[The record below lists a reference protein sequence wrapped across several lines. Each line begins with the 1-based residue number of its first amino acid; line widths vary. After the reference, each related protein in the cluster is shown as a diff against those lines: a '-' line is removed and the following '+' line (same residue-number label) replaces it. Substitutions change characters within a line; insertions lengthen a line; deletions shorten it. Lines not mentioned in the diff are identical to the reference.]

1 MWILTCVKAIWFIWR
16 SGSTRAPNE
25 LERSHKKEK
34 EFRLG
39 DFFGFLLNGI
49 KFLACFG
56 NCKVEDPHLLK
67 YKGSGSFGDLV
78 EPERQMNQTGSQ
90 RIMGDWGTLPYSMNL
105 SLIGQTNLD
114 PIFGSNSR
122 YGPQYSFG
130 QKIYQNISK
139 HTSSNSK
146 NAVA

>member
-1 MWILTCVKAIWFIWR
+1 MHTLSPYHSAFLGRKEWTGHLSILTCIYALRFIWR

-25 LERSHKKEK
+25 LEQSHKKEK

-39 DFFGFLLNGI
+39 DFFDFLLNGI

-78 EPERQMNQTGSQ
+78 EPERQMNH
-90 RIMGDWGTLPYSMNL
+90 I
-105 SLIGQTNLD
+105 
-114 PIFGSNSR
+114 
-122 YGPQYSFG
+122 
-130 QKIYQNISK
+130 
-139 HTSSNSK
+139 
-146 NAVA
+146 A